1 MDASTLNKR
10 LKQLENFCACKNKC
24 LYICIC
30 SDDDIHCLCE
40 LVFNVLEANIF
51 LKKKVLYILK
61 ELRSELHCL
70 ADSCVNISSKR
81 RVLNYIGKILFPIIR
96 KYILPSL
103 KKQLKQVESRGSSS
117 SSS

>member
-1 MDASTLNKR
+1 MDTSTLNKR
-10 LKQLENFCACKNKC
+10 LKQLENFCCCKNKS

-30 SDDDIHCLCE
+30 SDDDIDCLCE

-61 ELRSELHCL
+61 ELRLELHCL
-70 ADSCVNISSKR
+70 ADASISIPVKR
-81 RVLNYIGKILFPIIR
+81 RLLTYIGRSLFPIIR

-103 KKQLKQVESRGSSS
+103 KKQLKRGG
-117 SSS
+117 